1 VTAPTSSTGGIL
13 PRRYDDL
20 PLNLDSVTLVLLRR
34 GPRATEF
41 TEAELDALQ
50 ERHLAYLDEMRRR
63 GHMAAAGPFSDQPD
77 ESLRGICLYVTDL
90 EETRRLAEGDPS
102 VRAGRLTVDVMRWS
116 FLRREVVFP
125 RRGDPVILDMAE
137 LFVAPTPGPGN
148 SDGGDVE
155 LP

>member
-1 VTAPTSSTGGIL
+1 V
-13 PRRYDDL
+13 
-20 PLNLDSVTLVLLRR
+20 NLASVTLVLLRR
-34 GPRATEF
+34 GPRAAEF
-41 TEAELDALQ
+41 TEEELNHLQ

-77 ESLRGICLYVTDL
+77 ETLRGICIYVTDL

-102 VRAGRLTVDVMRWS
+102 VRAGRLTVDVLRWS
-116 FLRREVVFP
+116 FLRGEVVLP
-125 RRGDPVILDMAE
+125 RRGDPVLLEPGE
-137 LFVAPTPGPGN
+137 LFVAATPGPGN